1 MTIETTTLE
10 RTENVSPPKQ
20 PTTLPLKE
28 ALEQVRRDSRD
39 NPRTFLDETVVPHGG
54 E

>member
-10 RTENVSPPKQ
+10 RPETVLPPTQ
-20 PTTLPLKE
+20 PASLPMNE
-28 ALEQVRRDSRD
+28 ALAQVRKDSRD
-39 NPRTFLDETVVPHGG
+39 DPRAFLDETVVPHGG